1 MFAQRLDVDLAASPP
16 SVVGRVL
23 ELLDQAVAAPDALL
37 MPPSM
42 LAAAVLC
49 VARKDAGCVPPWP
62 SLLASLT
69 GHSLTSTLGAGGHD
83 LGRCVSLVEQWTGVG
98 GVGP

>member
-1 MFAQRLDVDLAASPP
+1 M
-16 SVVGRVL
+16 VGRVL
-23 ELLDQAVAAPDALL
+23 ELLDQALAAPDALL

-62 SLLASLT
+62 SLLATLT
-69 GHSLTSTLGAGGHD
+69 GLSLASTLGAGGHD

-98 GVGP
+98 MAQ